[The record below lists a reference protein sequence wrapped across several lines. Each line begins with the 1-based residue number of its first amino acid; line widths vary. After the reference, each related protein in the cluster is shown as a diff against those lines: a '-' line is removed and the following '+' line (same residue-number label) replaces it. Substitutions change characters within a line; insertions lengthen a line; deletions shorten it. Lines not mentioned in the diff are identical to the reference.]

1 MSLDDPDH
9 TAKTMSRRRNDRV
22 EEQECNVLFLTN
34 VLIPTT
40 ALAALVFPDA
50 APMSLADSGHG
61 PVAATT
67 ATGVGNGG
75 EAERQS
81 R

>member
-1 MSLDDPDH
+1 MSLYDPDH

-34 VLIPTT
+34 VLILTP
-40 ALAALVFPDA
+40 ALAALVFPVA
-50 APMSLADSGHG
+50 APTSSADSGDG
-61 PVAATT
+61 PGATK
-67 ATGVGNGG
+67 ATRDGNGG
-75 EAERQS
+75 ETERQS